1 MKTKQWTEQ
10 EIRGFHPCS
19 AGLGFAAVRKFDLY
33 RVWQECERGDW
44 LIWLLDKTNNI
55 DKAIAVRLAIECAR
69 HVLPIYEVKSPG
81 DKRPREAIQAAEKW
95 SNQPTE
101 ENKKF
106 ASAAYPAAY
115 SAYSAASAATY
126 ASAAAASAAAAS
138 ASAASAAAAA
148 DASAAA
154 AAAVASASAAAAASA
169 YAASASAAS
178 AAAAADA
185 AAAAAAAVASASAA
199 AAASAYAAYAAAA
212 SAYSAAGQKEQT
224 WQANK
229 IRELIPNPFKKVKKQ
244 IKNEART

>member
-106 ASAAYPAAY
+106 ASAAAYY
-115 SAYSAASAATY
+115 SAYSAAAAAAAAASAATY
-126 ASAAAASAAAAS
+126 ASAAAAAAAAAS
-138 ASAASAAAAA
+138 
-148 DASAAA
+148 
-154 AAAVASASAAAAASA
+154 AAAASA
-169 YAASASAAS
+169 YAA
-178 AAAAADA
+178 AAAA
-185 AAAAAAAVASASAA
+185 
-199 AAASAYAAYAAAA
+199 
-212 SAYSAAGQKEQT
+212 AAGQKEQT

-229 IRELIPNPFKKVKKQ
+229 IRELIPNPFKKVNNAPVQ
-244 IKNEART
+244 RGPVARN